1 MIGSESPWM
10 ETILLEKGA
19 AKIITLEYAN
29 ITVEHP
35 NITIMSPQQ
44 LKILYNEQ
52 KGPVFDAV
60 VSFSSLEHSGLG
72 RYGEA
77 LNPWGDLITMAKT
90 WCLTKMG
97 GKFLIG
103 MQKNVQKSL
112 LNAFCARDCPL
123 MMSLFFEIFYLFL
136 VTHFPK

>member
-1 MIGSESPWM
+1 MKEIETFFIILIQFSNKIRNGVILVIGSDTPWI

-60 VSFSSLEHSGLG
+60 VSFSSIEHSGLG

-90 WCLTKMG
+90 WCLTKPG

-103 MQKNVQKSL
+103 KQKICKD
-112 LNAFCARDCPL
+112 F
-123 MMSLFFEIFYLFL
+123 
-136 VTHFPK
+136 

>member
-1 MIGSESPWM
+1 M

-44 LKILYNEQ
+44 LKLLYNEQ
-52 KGPVFDAV
+52 KGPSFHAV
-60 VSFSSLEHSGLG
+60 VSFFSLEHSGLG

-103 MQKNVQKSL
+103 KQKKCVK
-112 LNAFCARDCPL
+112 
-123 MMSLFFEIFYLFL
+123 IFIECFL
-136 VTHFPK
+136 CMGLSINDVTHFLRFFNSQSPLSPIFLNMLME

>member
-1 MIGSESPWM
+1 MIGSQSPWI

-19 AKIITLEYAN
+19 AKIVTLEYAN

-44 LKILYNEQ
+44 LKLLYNEQ
-52 KGPVFDAV
+52 KGPSFDAV